1 MFLLLTGCTLFFLC
15 VGRELYGSS
24 DDKGQRD
31 GGARTKTKNRLAR
44 QQTIVDV
51 SMDRGEGFG
60 GGYINNGNTTTSV
73 QSAPDGEDALS
84 FGAKAGALSPALG
97 GLLQARA
104 AAAALEDDETER
116 DADWKMLVSMCEFP
130 GYEPRTESERSYV
143 CRQYGLD
150 PAALPGAAPA
160 HRESLRGFV
169 KRKLCPRQPP
179 GFADLV
185 ASMLARDPK
194 DRPTAEEAARWPG
207 AWEELR

>member
-1 MFLLLTGCTLFFLC
+1 MFLLVTGCTLFFLC

-51 SMDRGEGFG
+51 SLDRGEGFG
-60 GGYINNGNTTTSV
+60 GAKMDVGA
-73 QSAPDGEDALS
+73 APDGEDALS

-143 CRQYGLD
+143 CR
-150 PAALPGAAPA
+150 
-160 HRESLRGFV
+160 
-169 KRKLCPRQPP
+169 
-179 GFADLV
+179 
-185 ASMLARDPK
+185 
-194 DRPTAEEAARWPG
+194 
-207 AWEELR
+207 

>member
-1 MFLLLTGCTLFFLC
+1 
-15 VGRELYGSS
+15 
-24 DDKGQRD
+24 
-31 GGARTKTKNRLAR
+31 
-44 QQTIVDV
+44 
-51 SMDRGEGFG
+51 MDRGEGFG
-60 GGYINNGNTTTSV
+60 GGNINNGNNATT
-73 QSAPDGEDALS
+73 EDALS

-160 HRESLRGFV
+160 HRESLRAFV

-194 DRPTAEEAARWPG
+194 RQAHRGGGDAVARGVGGTAVVIASIHRKSAN
-207 AWEELR
+207 

>member
-1 MFLLLTGCTLFFLC
+1 LNDIVFFKTGCTLFFLC

-60 GGYINNGNTTTSV
+60 GGNINNGNNATT
-73 QSAPDGEDALS
+73 EDALS

-143 CRQYGLD
+143 CR
-150 PAALPGAAPA
+150 
-160 HRESLRGFV
+160 
-169 KRKLCPRQPP
+169 
-179 GFADLV
+179 
-185 ASMLARDPK
+185 
-194 DRPTAEEAARWPG
+194 
-207 AWEELR
+207 